1 MQEFTIGKNEAGQ
14 RLDKYLGRI
23 LKEAPVSFFYKMMRK
38 NDKKLLYY
46 NLNISLLYSAI
57 VLSDEKKPALA
68 IFISCFLPHALWS
81 S

>member
-38 NDKKLLYY
+38 KN
-46 NLNISLLYSAI
+46 I
-57 VLSDEKKPALA
+57 VLNGTKCTGRGAVVRWRQ
-68 IFISCFLPHALWS
+68 C
-81 S
+81 

>member
-38 NDKKLLYY
+38 MMK
-46 NLNISLLYSAI
+46 
-57 VLSDEKKPALA
+57 
-68 IFISCFLPHALWS
+68 SCFVIT
-81 S
+81 